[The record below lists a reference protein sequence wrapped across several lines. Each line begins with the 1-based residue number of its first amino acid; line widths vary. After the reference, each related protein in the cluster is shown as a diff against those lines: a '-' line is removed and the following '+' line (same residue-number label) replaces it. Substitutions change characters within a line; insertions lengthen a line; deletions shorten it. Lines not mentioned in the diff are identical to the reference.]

1 MDFLVFQLQAPLA
14 AWGDTAVGEFRPTQD
29 APGLS
34 ALVGLLGAA
43 LGLRREDEAAHAAL
57 RDGYGYAVGVQFAGR
72 LLRDY
77 HTAQVPGQASLKKRP
92 HASRRD
98 ELALPRDE
106 LNTILS
112 TRDYRQDAAWLVAL
126 QPLAHA
132 PHSLADLAAALR
144 CPRFVL
150 YLGRK
155 ACPPAA
161 PLFPLPVEAADA
173 ETALEDYRRQL
184 AARIEALDEAP
195 PRHRLPAPQALT
207 RLIWSEGIHVGRA
220 PDLVTTRKDR
230 PIRRRGWQFGDRAEY
245 VAFLQPEA

>member
-1 MDFLVFQLQAPLA
+1 MDFLVFQLQGPMA
-14 AWGDTAVGEFRPTQD
+14 AWGDTAVGEFRPSLD

-34 ALVGLLGAA
+34 SLVGLLGAA

-57 RDGYGYAVGVQFAGR
+57 RDGYGYAVGVQAAGR

-77 HTAQVPGQASLKKRP
+77 HTAQVPGQTSLKKRP

-112 TRDYRQDAAWLVAL
+112 TRDYRQDAACLVAI
-126 QPLAHA
+126 QPRGEAPYSLVELAEV
-132 PHSLADLAAALR
+132 LR

-161 PLFPLPVEAADA
+161 PLFPQVISAGNA
-173 ETALEDYRRQL
+173 ESAFEDYILQL
-184 AARIEALDEAP
+184 IARLNALDKP
-195 PRHRLPAPQALT
+195 HNRHGLPAPQALE
-207 RLIWSEGIHVGRA
+207 RLIWGDGIRVDLV
-220 PDLVTTRKDR
+220 PDLTTSRKDR
-230 PIRRRGWQFGDRAEY
+230 PIRRRGWQFGDRTEY
-245 VAFLQPEA
+245 QAFFRPEA